1 MIEWLG
7 AEAATGRACELAVL
21 HRRRHARV
29 APPGLGVFERRD
41 ESPAEFVPG
50 LAQRCRGARAPVSTH
65 LVGDQLLALLWQAG
79 VCTVPVVHNAAQG
92 WRSDPR
98 LWPLQ
103 HVPQAVACAGL
114 VGEQMRA
121 HGCRVPVL
129 TLRHRPRVRALAFD
143 LGQRQRI
150 RAELGIAPESFLVL
164 AAGAIKPQKDY
175 ARAIEVLRHLAPRRD
190 VVLVNAGGVLDDAG
204 LAELDHVMDA
214 ACAAGVSERLRL
226 PGFVDPIKPYY
237 AAADVLLNVSRY
249 EGLSMAVR
257 EALAAGLPVEACD
270 VGGQGV
276 ISDAGL
282 TLLPHD
288 APPQALAC
296 VLAQPAVRVNLNASG
311 APHLPRSWSLTTAWQ
326 RPHRADTDVLFV
338 TANLNADG
346 AQRSLV
352 NLATHLPARQRTAIA
367 VCDVC
372 TQAAFAEALAVAGV
386 RAFRPAATAESFAL
400 VDALLA
406 WAGGHGVAT
415 LCLWN
420 VAPRVKLLLARFAP
434 SALRLIDVS
443 PGHYAFEELEAQA
456 AWSAALNT
464 TPRDYY
470 ARLHALVLKYRDVQ
484 APAHARTQV
493 IPNGVAL
500 RPARLELPLYP
511 RFLVSGRIAPSKRL
525 ELIIEARATLQAW
538 YPQAQLH
545 IVGVAELRHAAYAQ
559 SLAALAGRAGV
570 IFRGAKPALEFLA
583 EGFTA
588 AVVLG
593 THQGSPNAVLKAM
606 SAGIPVIANASGGTG
621 EIMVHDYSGW
631 LLPEDCGA
639 AQLTQAMQEAI
650 TEAPRNRRLAAAGRA
665 LVAEHHGMPA
675 MVQRYAELLSP
686 QARRCNPA
694 GQRRSACLVCSRAST
709 QRLKPPAL
717 FAACPFTGHEVR
729 LDANTVGV
737 LEQHRVIARRPPRF
751 LRRVHDARAN
761 ADQKCVQQVDVFAR
775 AGAKAEVM
783 QAGAALRETLAAELC
798 GRRRDQDAG
807 AAADP
812 VDAFVAV
819 EHQFHLKVFEQPAI
833 KRPAGRIVIDRQLDV
848 GNAVHFH
855 GAASREIGQRR
866 CSASPL
872 VPSPNPGLS
881 VRSSS

>member
-1 MIEWLG
+1 M
-7 AEAATGRACELAVL
+7 
-21 HRRRHARV
+21 
-29 APPGLGVFERRD
+29 
-41 ESPAEFVPG
+41 
-50 LAQRCRGARAPVSTH
+50 
-65 LVGDQLLALLWQAG
+65 
-79 VCTVPVVHNAAQG
+79 
-92 WRSDPR
+92 
-98 LWPLQ
+98 
-103 HVPQAVACAGL
+103 
-114 VGEQMRA
+114 
-121 HGCRVPVL
+121 
-129 TLRHRPRVRALAFD
+129 RALAFD

-175 ARAIEVLRHLAPRRD
+175 ARAIEVLRHLALRRD
-190 VVLVNAGGVLDDAG
+190 AVLVIAGGVLDDAG

-226 PGFVDPIKPYY
+226 PGFVDPIEPYY

-249 EGLSMAVR
+249 EGLSVAVR
-257 EALAAGLPVEACD
+257 EALAAGLPVVACD
-270 VGGQGV
+270 VGGQSE

-296 VLAQPAVRVNLNASG
+296 VLAQQAVRVNLNASG

-338 TANLNADG
+338 TANLNTGG

-352 NLATHLPARQRTAIA
+352 SLAAHLPARQRTAIA

-386 RAFRPAATAESFAL
+386 RTFRPAATAESFAL

-484 APAHARTQV
+484 APSHARTQV

-538 YPQAQLH
+538 YPQAQLQ

-570 IFRGAKPALEFLA
+570 IFRGAKPALELA

-593 THQGSPNAVLKAM
+593 TRQGSPNAVLEAM

-621 EIMVHDYSGW
+621 EIIVHDYSGW

-639 AQLTQAMQEAI
+639 AQLAQAMQEAI

-686 QARRCNPA
+686 QARA
-694 GQRRSACLVCSRAST
+694 GATRQDSDAA
-709 QRLKPPAL
+709 PAL
-717 FAACPFTGHEVR
+717 FA
-729 LDANTVGV
+729 
-737 LEQHRVIARRPPRF
+737 
-751 LRRVHDARAN
+751 
-761 ADQKCVQQVDVFAR
+761 
-775 AGAKAEVM
+775 
-783 QAGAALRETLAAELC
+783 
-798 GRRRDQDAG
+798 
-807 AAADP
+807 
-812 VDAFVAV
+812 VA
-819 EHQFHLKVFEQPAI
+819 P
-833 KRPAGRIVIDRQLDV
+833 
-848 GNAVHFH
+848 
-855 GAASREIGQRR
+855 
-866 CSASPL
+866 
-872 VPSPNPGLS
+872 
-881 VRSSS
+881 VRSA